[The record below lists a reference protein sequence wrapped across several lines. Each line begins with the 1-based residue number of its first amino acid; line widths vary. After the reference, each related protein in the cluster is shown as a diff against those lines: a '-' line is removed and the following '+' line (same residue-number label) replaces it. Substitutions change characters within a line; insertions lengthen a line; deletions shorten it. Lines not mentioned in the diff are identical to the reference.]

1 MAKTKI
7 FFASDLHG
15 SERCW
20 RKFLNAGKH
29 FKADVIIMG
38 GDITGKLLVPIVE
51 QPGGTYSCKFQQAK
65 TVHPGRE
72 LEELERSIQNMGYY
86 PVRVSPEELSALA
99 DPKVRDEKFKEVMLD
114 DLRRWLDIAE
124 EKLKGTGIR
133 CFISPGNDDIW
144 EVDTI
149 LKEQS
154 IVEVPDGHRIVIDD
168 EHEMIGVG
176 WSTTTPWH
184 TERECTEDAYTNK
197 IERLV
202 GQVTNMEK
210 AIFDF
215 HCPPYAS
222 GLDNAP
228 ALSDDLKAKTILGQP
243 DMQPVGSHAVREA
256 IQKYQPLM
264 GLHGHIHELK
274 GLVRLGRTLCV
285 NPGSEYTEG
294 VLCGAILGL
303 NGSKVDQYQ
312 LITG

>member
-1 MAKTKI
+1 MSKTKI

-20 RKFLNAGKH
+20 RKFLNSGRH
-29 FKADVIIMG
+29 FKANVIIMG
-38 GDITGKLLVPIVE
+38 GDITGKLIVPIVE
-51 QPGGTYSCKFQQAK
+51 QAGGVFSCKFQQAK
-65 TVHPGRE
+65 VVHAGRE
-72 LEELERSIQNMGYY
+72 LEELEGSIKNMGYY
-86 PVRVSPEELSALA
+86 PVKMSPEELRSLA
-99 DPKVRDEKFKEVMLD
+99 DPKLRDELFKEVMLT

-144 EVDTI
+144 EVDEI
-149 LKEQS
+149 LKSQS

-176 WSTTTPWH
+176 WSTPTPWH
-184 TERECTEDAYTNK
+184 TERECTEEAYAKK
-197 IERLV
+197 IDRLV
-202 GQVTNMEK
+202 TQVEHMET

-215 HCPPYAS
+215 HCPPYGT

-243 DMQPVGSHAVREA
+243 DMQPVGSHAVRDA
-256 IQKYQPLM
+256 IQEYQPLL
-264 GLHGHIHELK
+264 GLHGHIHESK

-294 VLCGAILGL
+294 VLCGSLLGL
-303 NGSKVDQYQ
+303 NGTKVEQYQ

>member
-1 MAKTKI
+1 MSKTKI

-20 RKFLNAGKH
+20 RKFLNSGRH
-29 FKADVIIMG
+29 FKANVIVMG
-38 GDITGKLLVPIVE
+38 GDITGKLIVPIVE
-51 QPGGTYSCKFQQAK
+51 QAGGVFSCKFHQAK
-65 TVHPGRE
+65 MVHAGRE
-72 LEELERSIQNMGYY
+72 LEELEGAIKNMGYY
-86 PVRVSPEELSALA
+86 PVKMSPEELRSFA
-99 DPKVRDEKFKEVMLD
+99 DPKLRDELFKEVMLA

-144 EVDTI
+144 EVDEI
-149 LKEQS
+149 LKSQS

-176 WSTTTPWH
+176 WSTPTPWH
-184 TERECTEDAYTNK
+184 TERECTEEAYAKK
-197 IERLV
+197 IDRLV
-202 GQVTNMEK
+202 TQVEHMET

-215 HCPPYAS
+215 HCPPYGT

-228 ALSDDLKAKTILGQP
+228 ALSDDLKAKTIMGQP
-243 DMQPVGSHAVREA
+243 DMQPVGSHAVRDA
-256 IQKYQPLM
+256 IQEYQPLL
-264 GLHGHIHELK
+264 GLHGHIHESK

-294 VLCGAILGL
+294 VLCGSLLGL
-303 NGSKVDQYQ
+303 NGTKVEQYQ